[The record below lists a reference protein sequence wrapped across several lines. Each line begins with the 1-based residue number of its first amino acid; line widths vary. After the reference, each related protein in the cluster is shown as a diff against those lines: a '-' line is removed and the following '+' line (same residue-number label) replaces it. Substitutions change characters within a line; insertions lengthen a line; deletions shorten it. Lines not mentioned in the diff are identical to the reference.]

1 MQKEIQPKDEV
12 RYFNKLLRKISSG
25 DKDSL
30 EEFYNV
36 YGKLIYIT
44 ALTVAKSSY
53 LADEIVNDML
63 VKIWKFLPKK
73 KIKNPKGWL
82 YILTTNLAKDKIR
95 QETKIYEVFTIR
107 QDEIENFLDEDE
119 FYSEIKGLNEIEQKV
134 MIFKFIEDMSF
145 KEISKELKMSL
156 SSVSSIYKKMKMQNF
171 VCM

>member
-82 YILTTNLAKDKIR
+82 YILTTKK
-95 QETKIYEVFTIR
+95 
-107 QDEIENFLDEDE
+107 
-119 FYSEIKGLNEIEQKV
+119 
-134 MIFKFIEDMSF
+134 
-145 KEISKELKMSL
+145 LKYTRSL
-156 SSVSSIYKKMKMQNF
+156 R
-171 VCM
+171 